1 MSGLAVHS
9 GTEVGEKFALT
20 LAGSLILHFALIFG
34 LQVRA
39 LPTDRVPTAV
49 IQARLVESHAIPPEA
64 VPVQPPP
71 PASAEAMELQPAES
85 GPATPEQAPPTPVAP
100 QTPQVASAAPAET
113 AEHLPTI
120 EVPLIEDTTYY
131 PAQQVDV
138 HPTAL
143 QAIQPSYPDAAA
155 NSNVSGSVV
164 LLLLLDEGGKVRE
177 ISVQEANPPGHFEES
192 AMAAFLNARFTPA
205 QRNGKVVKSRVL
217 IKVSYE
223 LTGKNGK

>member
-1 MSGLAVHS
+1 MSGIAAHS
-9 GTEVGEKFALT
+9 GTEVGERLALT

-39 LPTDRVPTAV
+39 LPIDRAPATV

-64 VPVQPPP
+64 APAEPPP
-71 PASAEAMELQPAES
+71 PASPEAMELQPAEPS
-85 GPATPEQAPPTPVAP
+85 PATPEPAPVNPVAP
-100 QTPQVASAAPAET
+100 QTQQMASAAPAET
-113 AEHLPTI
+113 AEHLPSV

-131 PAQQVDV
+131 PAKQVDV

-155 NSNVSGSVV
+155 NSDVSGSVI

-177 ISVQEANPPGHFEES
+177 ISVEEANPPGHFEES
-192 AMAAFLNARFTPA
+192 AIAAFRNARFSPA

-223 LTGKNGK
+223 LEGKKGR